1 MDGFVTMA
9 ATILLVDD
17 QRDILRLLHSSLN
30 TLGHDFEII
39 EAPSGEE
46 ALLEA
51 SRRHVDLLVADYLL
65 PGITGVELMRKIRV
79 RHPEI
84 KVILISGISDRK
96 AREEMR
102 NAGANAIFDK
112 PIPLADF
119 FDAVER
125 SLGLVRTIFPPET
138 EQAAA
143 ANRSRLSDL
152 LANFRQDID
161 AQAVFLLSDRG
172 LILARAGDL
181 PDSSMEVSLI
191 SALMAIYSA
200 GLKVSRFIHQEFPD
214 NYHIFI
220 GGDYDIILLPVNAS
234 YALFLAGHSLAN
246 REHILETLD
255 AMLAL
260 REEAERTLKSLGVA
274 HPLTEAE
281 PAETSVALAET
292 TPEEQPVEPPA
303 KDIEDLLQSADK
315 IKLDN
320 VDAFW
325 NQAAEKH
332 GSAPLNPDVISYD
345 QARQLGLIPD
355 EDQQ

>member
-1 MDGFVTMA
+1 MA

-51 SRRHVDLLVADYLL
+51 GRRRVDLLVADYLL
-65 PGITGVELMRKIRV
+65 PGMSGVELMRKIRV

-84 KVILISGISDRK
+84 KVILISGVSDRK

-125 SLGLVRTIFPPET
+125 SLGLVRTIFPLESEDVT
-138 EQAAA
+138 AAH
-143 ANRSRLSDL
+143 RSRLADL

-200 GLKVSRFIHQEFPD
+200 GLKVSRFIHQEFAD

-255 AMLAL
+255 SMLAL
-260 REEAERTLKSLGVA
+260 REEIERTLKSLGVA

-281 PAETSVALAET
+281 SEEVAAAPAESL
-292 TPEEQPVEPPA
+292 PQEQPDE
-303 KDIEDLLQSADK
+303 DIEDLLQSADK

-332 GSAPLNPDVISYD
+332 GNVPLNPDVISYE
-345 QARQLGLIPD
+345 QARRLGLIPD
-355 EDQQ
+355 EDSQ

>member
-1 MDGFVTMA
+1 MA

-51 SRRHVDLLVADYLL
+51 ARRRVDLLVTDYLL
-65 PGITGVELMRKIRV
+65 PGMTGVELMRKIRI

-112 PIPLADF
+112 PIPMADF

-138 EQAAA
+138 EQAADV
-143 ANRSRLSDL
+143 NRVRLSDL

-181 PDSSMEVSLI
+181 PDNSMEVSLI

-200 GLKVSRFIHQEFPD
+200 GLKVSRFLHQDLPD

-220 GGDYDIILLPVNAS
+220 GGDYDVILLPVNAS
-234 YALFLAGHSLAN
+234 YALFLAGYDLAN
-246 REHILETLD
+246 RERVLETLD
-255 AMLAL
+255 SMLAL
-260 REEAERTLKSLGVA
+260 REEIERTLKSLGVA
-274 HPLTEAE
+274 HPLTESNPSEEMPLLPENIEEKASE
-281 PAETSVALAET
+281 SPAA
-292 TPEEQPVEPPA
+292 
-303 KDIEDLLQSADK
+303 DIEALLQGVDQ
-315 IKLDN
+315 IPLDN
-320 VDAFW
+320 VDSFW
-325 NQAAEKH
+325 DQAAEKH
-332 GSAPLNPDVISYD
+332 SNVPINPDVISYD